1 MGVVVND
8 LIDNKG
14 MFGNWR
20 SMYRGFMKEDGRWDI
35 VHASQPLEFYCM
47 RPRRMGEEYD
57 NMDNMEYDDKDQK
70 DHDKKEM
77 HDKDHDKDE
86 HKDEDHKNKGDHKEE
101 DHKDHDDKED
111 AEARPVKEVP
121 TC

>member
-20 SMYRGFMKEDGRWDI
+20 SMYRGFMKTDGRWDI

-47 RPRRMGEEYD
+47 RPRKMGEEYD
-57 NMDNMEYDDKDQK
+57 SMDNMEYDDKDQK
-70 DHDKKEM
+70 DDDHK
-77 HDKDHDKDE
+77 DKD
-86 HKDEDHKNKGDHKEE
+86 DHKEE
-101 DHKDHDDKED
+101 DHKDHDDKKD
-111 AEARPVKEVP
+111 DEARPVKEV
-121 TC
+121 